1 MYKDRAVATT
11 LKDRA
16 VQWIKEHK
24 DSPFFLYYAT
34 TNIHHPFTPAER
46 FVGTSEAGPYG
57 DSIHELDWV
66 VGEIMRTL
74 DEEGLAGNTLLI
86 FTSDNGGML
95 NHGGQRAWKAGH
107 HINGKLLGFKFGAW
121 EGGHRIPMIVRWPGR
136 IPAGSVS
143 NQLMS
148 NVDML
153 ATLAALTGYEL
164 QEQDGPDSFNML
176 PALVGNPGK

>member
-1 MYKDRAVATT
+1 
-11 LKDRA
+11 
-16 VQWIKEHK
+16 
-24 DSPFFLYYAT
+24 
-34 TNIHHPFTPAER
+34 
-46 FVGTSEAGPYG
+46 
-57 DSIHELDWV
+57 
-66 VGEIMRTL
+66 MRTL

-121 EGGHRIPMIVRWPGR
+121 EGGHRIPMIARWPGR

-176 PALVGNPGK
+176 PALIGNPGK